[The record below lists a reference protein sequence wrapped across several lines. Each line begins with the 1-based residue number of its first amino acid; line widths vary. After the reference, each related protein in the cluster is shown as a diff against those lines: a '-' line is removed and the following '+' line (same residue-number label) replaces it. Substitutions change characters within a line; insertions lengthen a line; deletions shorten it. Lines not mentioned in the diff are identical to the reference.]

1 MHGCLPTDFEGPES
15 LVDVV
20 VAAKMEL
27 PLEPGDREAVS
38 KSSNFAWIFRAE
50 SSASTSACLAFFD
63 DMAIVCAVVRAS

>member
-27 PLEPGDREAVS
+27 PLEPGDRDAAS
-38 KSSNFAWIFRAE
+38 KSWNLAWIFRAAN
-50 SSASTSACLAFFD
+50 SASTSDCSAFFD
-63 DMAIVCAVVRAS
+63 DIAIVCAVVRAS